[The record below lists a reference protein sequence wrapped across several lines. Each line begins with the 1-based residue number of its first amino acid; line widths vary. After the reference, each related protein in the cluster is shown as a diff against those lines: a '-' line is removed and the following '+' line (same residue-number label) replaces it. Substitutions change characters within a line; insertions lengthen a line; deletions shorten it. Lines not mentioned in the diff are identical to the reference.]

1 MAQGGS
7 VIQPWRDRYLRA
19 AANELHVVSSASE
32 LAEAS
37 FDQAVVH
44 LQKSRAATFDDLAHA
59 WRILKPGG
67 QLLFVGTNTLGIVSA
82 VKRLATQL
90 DQTPII
96 VVNRA
101 RARVVRFKK
110 AQSEGPERETTP
122 SFSAAVESIH
132 GERFEFEVETR
143 PGVFSAKKLDAGSA
157 LLLKA
162 LAGTMGYKPPKRVV
176 DVGCGTGVLGIAA
189 AKLWPETRVLLADA
203 DARAVEC
210 AAANIER
217 LGLADRCKAVWWDAR
232 EEPVEGRFDLALV
245 NPPFHQG
252 GMEVDFAPAMAI
264 FDSIPKWIKPG
275 SRALVV
281 ANTTLPYEGPLAE
294 MGETTMLKTE
304 RGYKL
309 MSLKRSARSSS
320 ARGRRSP
327 ASRSSGKVNWP
338 TRSR

>member
-1 MAQGGS
+1 MMAFAGA
-7 VIQPWRDRYLRA
+7 DRMQDGMRRSFGKPVDRA
-19 AANELHVVSSASE
+19 ARVKAYSEVLTVSV
-32 LAEAS
+32 
-37 FDQAVVH
+37 DP
-44 LQKSRAATFDDLAHA
+44 R
-59 WRILKPGG
+59 
-67 QLLFVGTNTLGIVSA
+67 N
-82 VKRLATQL
+82 VK
-90 DQTPII
+90 
-96 VVNRA
+96 
-101 RARVVRFKK
+101 
-110 AQSEGPERETTP
+110 
-122 SFSAAVESIH
+122 
-132 GERFEFEVETR
+132 
-143 PGVFSAKKLDAGSA
+143 
-157 LLLKA
+157 
-162 LAGTMGYKPPKRVV
+162 
-176 DVGCGTGVLGIAA
+176 
-189 AKLWPETRVLLADA
+189 
-203 DARAVEC
+203 
-210 AAANIER
+210 AANIER

-294 MGETTMLKTE
+294 MGETTTLKTE